1 VIRVGVREGK
11 AENVG
16 EIGGRVSVA
25 GWSQGEAMVAATDGK
40 IWRVTDE
47 GARVELVKREE
58 DGKVQKID
66 WHALDQVALIVEQD
80 GKILV

>member
-1 VIRVGVREGK
+1 
-11 AENVG
+11 
-16 EIGGRVSVA
+16 
-25 GWSQGEAMVAATDGK
+25 MVAATDGK

-66 WHALDQVALIVEQD
+66 WHALDRVALIVEQD